1 VDVRLEVKQY
11 GHLKVVLKSYGP
23 NMINNL
29 NQKILKAEYIWLD
42 GYDVQNIRS
51 KVKYIK
57 DMDSSV
63 VMVEDLP
70 QWNFDG
76 SSTKQADGNSSDCV
90 LKPVR
95 IIPNGY
101 DNSHLLVLCEVY
113 NSDGTVHP
121 SNTRA
126 KLRAL
131 KAEYTGLEYWWGFEQ
146 EYFIFKD
153 GKPLGWPAKGTPP
166 PQGENYCASG
176 NKNVAGRLICEEHA
190 EQCIASGMEI
200 TGVNAEVT
208 LGQWEYQLFG
218 KDTLEVCDNLILSR
232 FLLAREAEG
241 SGMDIELHPKPVM
254 GDWNGSGC
262 HINFSTRMTRDKGSK
277 SYFQAIC
284 ERLEAHHDTHMK
296 VYGLYNDQRLT
307 GNHETQ
313 DITKFSY
320 GVSDRGA
327 SIRIPE
333 NVGKSWKGYLED
345 RRPSS
350 NVDPYLATAAI
361 VNTLR

>member
-1 VDVRLEVKQY
+1 
-11 GHLKVVLKSYGP
+11 
-23 NMINNL
+23 MINNL

-57 DMDSSV
+57 DTDSSV

-70 QWNFDG
+70 EWNFDG
-76 SSTKQADGNSSDCV
+76 SSTKQAHGDSSDCV

-95 IIPNGY
+95 IIPNGW
-101 DNSHLLVLCEVY
+101 DNSHVLVLCEVY
-113 NSDGTVHP
+113 NADGTVHE

-126 KLRAL
+126 KLREL
-131 KAEYTGLEYWWGFEQ
+131 EDLYTKNEYWWGFEQ

-153 GKPLGWPAKGTPP
+153 GRPMGWPAKGTPP

-176 NKNVAGRLICEEHA
+176 NKNVAGRWICEEHA
-190 EQCIASGMEI
+190 ETCIAAGMDI

-208 LGQWEYQLFG
+208 LGQWEFQLFG

-232 FLLAREAEG
+232 FLLMREAEDAKA
-241 SGMDIELHPKPVM
+241 DIELHPKPVM

-262 HINFSTRMTRDKGSK
+262 HINFSTKMTRGKGGK
-277 SYFQAIC
+277 SYFEAIC
-284 ERLEAHHDTHMK
+284 ERLEDQHDTHMK

-307 GNHETQ
+307 GKHETQ
-313 DITKFSY
+313 DIRKFSY

-333 NVGKSWKGYLED
+333 NVGKTWKGYLED

-361 VNTLR
+361 VNTLQ

>member
-1 VDVRLEVKQY
+1 
-11 GHLKVVLKSYGP
+11 
-23 NMINNL
+23 
-29 NQKILKAEYIWLD
+29 
-42 GYDVQNIRS
+42 
-51 KVKYIK
+51 
-57 DMDSSV
+57 
-63 VMVEDLP
+63 
-70 QWNFDG
+70 
-76 SSTKQADGNSSDCV
+76 
-90 LKPVR
+90 
-95 IIPNGY
+95 
-101 DNSHLLVLCEVY
+101 
-113 NSDGTVHP
+113 
-121 SNTRA
+121 
-126 KLRAL
+126 
-131 KAEYTGLEYWWGFEQ
+131 
-146 EYFIFKD
+146 
-153 GKPLGWPAKGTPP
+153 
-166 PQGENYCASG
+166 
-176 NKNVAGRLICEEHA
+176 
-190 EQCIASGMEI
+190 MEI